1 MSTMAARRRVDPATP
16 GQAKGRLSLWS
27 RFGIHLLLIAGSSLT
42 LLPFLIMLMVS
53 FMPKEVILTREFD
66 WRLARLD
73 NYFAIFEAVPFGR
86 FYWNSLF
93 VAFTTTAI
101 QIVTASLAAFAFAR
115 LRFRGRDALFLVY
128 LATLMIP
135 FQVTMIPNFILIRYL
150 RWYDTYQAL
159 ILPSAFSV
167 FSTFLMR
174 QYFMSVPL
182 DMDEAARMDGAGSWR
197 IWAQIIMPLAGPVL
211 ATLAIFNFQASW
223 NDFLWPLIITNSLE
237 MRTIPVGLSSF
248 QGEYNTEWHLL
259 MTGSVI
265 ALLPILIV
273 YIIGQNWFVRGIA
286 FAALMRTSFHS
297 QFEQSPTLG
306 LPHCR
311 CVARKTCA

>member
-1 MSTMAARRRVDPATP
+1 
-16 GQAKGRLSLWS
+16 
-27 RFGIHLLLIAGSSLT
+27 
-42 LLPFLIMLMVS
+42 
-53 FMPKEVILTREFD
+53 
-66 WRLARLD
+66 
-73 NYFAIFEAVPFGR
+73 VPFGR

-93 VAFTTTAI
+93 VAAATTLI

-115 LRFRGRDALFLVY
+115 LRFRGRDALFLIY

-174 QYFMSVPL
+174 QYFMGVPL
-182 DMDEAARMDGAGSWR
+182 DLDEAARMDGAGSWR
-197 IWAQIIMPLAGPVL
+197 IWAQVIMPLAGPVL

-223 NDFLWPLIITNSLE
+223 NDFLWPLVITNSLD

-286 FAALMRTSFHS
+286 FSG
-297 QFEQSPTLG
+297 LG
-306 LPHCR
+306 GR
-311 CVARKTCA
+311 

>member
-1 MSTMAARRRVDPATP
+1 LARLA
-16 GQAKGRLSLWS
+16 L
-27 RFGIHLLLIAGSSLT
+27 HLLLIAGSLLV
-42 LLPFLIMLMVS
+42 LLPFLVMLFVS
-53 FMPKEVILTREFD
+53 FMPKEVILTRAFD
-66 WRLARLD
+66 WRLISLN
-73 NYFAIFEAVPFGR
+73 NYFEIFEVVPFGR
-86 FYWNSLF
+86 YYWNSLF
-93 VAFTTTAI
+93 VAFATTLI
-101 QIVTASLAAFAFAR
+101 QILTASLAAFAFAR

-150 RWYDTYQAL
+150 RWYDSYQAL

-182 DMDEAARMDGAGSWR
+182 DLDEAARMDGAGSWR

-223 NDFLWPLIITNSLE
+223 NDFLWPLVITNSQS
-237 MRTIPVGLSSF
+237 MRTIPIGLSSF
-248 QGEYNTEWHLL
+248 QGQFNTEWHLL
-259 MTGSVI
+259 MTGAVI
-265 ALLPILIV
+265 ALLPILVI

-286 FAALMRTSFHS
+286 FSGMGGR
-297 QFEQSPTLG
+297 
-306 LPHCR
+306 
-311 CVARKTCA
+311 

>member
-1 MSTMAARRRVDPATP
+1 MTATAELGTP
-16 GQAKGRLSLWS
+16 GQARGQLSPLARLGL
-27 RFGIHLLLIAGSSLT
+27 HLLLIVGSLIV
-42 LLPFLIMLMVS
+42 LLPFLVMLFVS
-53 FMPKEVILTREFD
+53 LMPKEVILSRKFS
-66 WRLARLD
+66 LD
-73 NYFAIFEAVPFGR
+73 LISLNNYVEIFQAVPFGR

-93 VAFTTTAI
+93 VAVSTTAI
-101 QIVTASLAAFAFAR
+101 QILTASLAAFAFAR

-135 FQVTMIPNFILIRYL
+135 FQVTMIPNFILMRYL
-150 RWYDTYQAL
+150 QWYDSYQAL
-159 ILPSAFSV
+159 IFPSAFSV

-174 QYFMSVPL
+174 QYFMGVPL
-182 DMDEAARMDGAGSWR
+182 DLDEAARMDGAGSWR
-197 IWAQIIMPLAGPVL
+197 IWAQVILPLSGPVL

-223 NDFLWPLIITNSLE
+223 NDFLWPLVITNSLS

-248 QGEYNTEWHLL
+248 QGEFNTEWHLL

-286 FAALMRTSFHS
+286 FSGMGGR
-297 QFEQSPTLG
+297 
-306 LPHCR
+306 
-311 CVARKTCA
+311 

>member
-1 MSTMAARRRVDPATP
+1 MTTAELGTPELGTP
-16 GQAKGRLSLWS
+16 GQARGRLPTGAQLALQ
-27 RFGIHLLLIAGSSLT
+27 ILLLAGSALV
-42 LLPFLIMLMVS
+42 LLPFLIMFFTSL
-53 FMPKEVILTREFD
+53 MPKEVILSRDFD
-66 WRLARLD
+66 WRLASLN
-73 NYFAIFEAVPFGR
+73 NYFEIFQVVPFGR

-93 VAFTTTAI
+93 VAIATTVI

-150 RWYDTYQAL
+150 QWYDTYQAL

-182 DMDEAARMDGAGSWR
+182 DLDEAARMDGAGSGR

-223 NDFLWPLIITNSLE
+223 NDFLWPLIITNSLD

-248 QGEYNTEWHLL
+248 QGEFNTEWHLL

-286 FAALMRTSFHS
+286 FSGMGGR
-297 QFEQSPTLG
+297 
-306 LPHCR
+306 
-311 CVARKTCA
+311 